1 MGNQR
6 VRAGSIERVPFPV
19 ESICRFLELSSYDK
33 TPLSGF
39 ADWLQVWSGCFSIW
53 WTTLSIQRQQ
63 SLCYVATSSVH
74 FRLSIHL
81 ETATA
86 IQKLRG
92 FPRERRYFLARS
104 TTANVRS
111 RHSQPLLLRGRGLKV
126 SICSLPLLQRN
137 FSRIIRAC
145 GIFRN
150 SSFQSLSSKSGRF
163 CNVTSRGLN
172 RKISFRYRLI
182 VVTLYKCISMENTTR
197 IIYRYF
203 FANRLCTTLS
213 SSSIFTPV
221 LLFFVKVTLVSS
233 FFLWKCEELE

>member
-6 VRAGSIERVPFPV
+6 VRAGSIEGVPFPV
-19 ESICRFLELSSYDK
+19 ESICRFLELSSYDDK

-111 RHSQPLLLRGRGLKV
+111 RHSQPLLLRGWKFWSALCHYCKR
-126 SICSLPLLQRN
+126 
-137 FSRIIRAC
+137 
-145 GIFRN
+145 IFRVSFEYVEFFGN
-150 SSFQSLSSKSGRF
+150 SSFQSLSSKRSF
-163 CNVTSRGLN
+163 EW
-172 RKISFRYRLI
+172 KILQRD
-182 VVTLYKCISMENTTR
+182 E
-197 IIYRYF
+197 
-203 FANRLCTTLS
+203 
-213 SSSIFTPV
+213 
-221 LLFFVKVTLVSS
+221 
-233 FFLWKCEELE
+233 